1 MPNFILIR
9 PTGWPQYINV
19 TDKQTGQD
27 RQDNGPT
34 A

>member
-1 MPNFILIR
+1 LIH
-9 PTGWPQYINV
+9 PTAWSQYANI
-19 TDKQTGQD
+19 TDRQTGQD